1 MKLKCV
7 HLSMKSK
14 CVPWWMTSLWKLK
27 KCVPPWSV
35 VLGWGLCG
43 ELGTHIS
50 SLQFSKFDVRGD
62 VPGGPAV
69 CGVASRSP
77 ESARRAARADIAR
90 RKCRDGEPCGVQH
103 PTVPVSRG
111 DHKGHYLPTSSQQG
125 CNCYRVCACV
135 SRLGWWGWGPTIILI
150 QSTDNHTKRS
160 KRRGRSRRPRARM
173 PCTLILS

>member
-1 MKLKCV
+1 MRF
-7 HLSMKSK
+7 
-14 CVPWWMTSLWKLK
+14 P
-27 KCVPPWSV
+27 V

-62 VPGGPAV
+62 VPGRPAV
-69 CGVASRSP
+69 CGLASRSP

-135 SRLGWWGWGPTIILI
+135 SRVTRLVRAGPI
-150 QSTDNHTKRS
+150 TDGAKPHETVKTPGPES
-160 KRRGRSRRPRARM
+160 SASRTHA
-173 PCTLILS
+173 LHSHSVIE

>member
-27 KCVPPWSV
+27 CVSRV
-35 VLGWGLCG
+35 VLVPGSVRG

-135 SRLGWWGWGPTIILI
+135 SRDSAGEGRPN
-150 QSTDNHTKRS
+150 QSLPNHKRRQNHTKQS